1 MVIEFKDLFQI
12 LHNRI
17 SDGMN
22 TPDFMRELISMIT
35 EVPEEEWGTDKDPS
49 GQKLSNET
57 LRNYSKRGFTKKF
70 AKKILLRLKPE
81 IFIDRIESLE
91 EEVKNLLVEDYKKY
105 DSNANKDNIGQLLAN
120 QYVYIIKAKANTAA
134 AKKNDNQTAS
144 LQSQRLKEKY
154 GDYLL
159 NEVNNSCPYPG
170 CGKSLMVSQNGKIN
184 YVYEVCLIRKNKKP
198 EVNNLLAL
206 CPQCAAAYSV
216 KADRKL
222 TNQLAENKKILSN
235 RVQNDELLNS
245 INLEKGIVGVLK
257 KIKDI
262 KETDVYDSS
271 YDPKKVS
278 QKIDRRQNLILY
290 NTVINYVNSYYST
303 INQIMIQEDK
313 CGNID
318 FEELQHQMHSLYK
331 RLNKQNKSKEEIFN
345 EIAKKLSKVSL
356 MDQIYCEI
364 IVAYFIQLCEVYDEI
379 PK

>member
-49 GQKLSNET
+49 GQKLSDET

-91 EEVKNLLVEDYKKY
+91 EEVQNLLVEDYKKY

-120 QYVYIIKAKANTAA
+120 QYVEIIKAKANTAA
-134 AKKNDNQTAS
+134 AKKNDNQTA
-144 LQSQRLKEKY
+144 LIQSRKLKEEY
-154 GDYLL
+154 GEYLL

-170 CGKSLMVSQNGKIN
+170 CGKSLMISQNGKIN
-184 YVYEVCLIRKNKKP
+184 YVYEVCLIRKNKRP

-216 KADRKL
+216 KANGKL
-222 TNQLAENKKILSN
+222 TKQLEDNKKILSN
-235 RVQNDELLNS
+235 RVQNVELLDN

-262 KETDVYDSS
+262 R
-271 YDPKKVS
+271 
-278 QKIDRRQNLILY
+278 I
-290 NTVINYVNSYYST
+290 
-303 INQIMIQEDK
+303 IMWPPCQ
-313 CGNID
+313 G
-318 FEELQHQMHSLYK
+318 H
-331 RLNKQNKSKEEIFN
+331 
-345 EIAKKLSKVSL
+345 
-356 MDQIYCEI
+356 
-364 IVAYFIQLCEVYDEI
+364 
-379 PK
+379 

>member
-49 GQKLSNET
+49 GQKLSDET

-91 EEVKNLLVEDYKKY
+91 EEVQNLLVEDYKKY

-120 QYVYIIKAKANTAA
+120 QYVEIIKAKANTAA
-134 AKKNDNQTAS
+134 AKKNDNQTA
-144 LQSQRLKEKY
+144 LIQSRKLKEEY
-154 GDYLL
+154 GEYLL

-170 CGKSLMVSQNGKIN
+170 CGKSLMISQNGKIN
-184 YVYEVCLIRKNKKP
+184 YVYEVCLIRKNKRP

-216 KADRKL
+216 KANGKL
-222 TNQLAENKKILSN
+222 TKQLEDNKKILSN
-235 RVQNDELLNS
+235 RVQNVELLDN

-262 KETDVYDSS
+262 KETEVYDSS

-278 QKIDRRQNLILY
+278 QKIDRKQNWILY

-303 INQIMIQEDK
+303 INQIMMQEDK

-364 IVAYFIQLCEVYDEI
+364 VVAYFIQLCEVYDEI